1 LNLEES
7 YVVQEIKD
15 PTDSLKEA
23 FRRHASG
30 VCLITLNDAS
40 GSPVGFTATSVTS
53 LGSQPAL
60 ATFNVARG
68 ASSWPAL
75 STAEYVAIQMLN
87 EGSLELAKKMSQD
100 HTKRFLDD
108 DWFVEQNTKLP
119 IFNQVNA
126 VLICKIRERHE
137 VESNA
142 VIVVEIIRGLL
153 AEELPSL
160 LYHHRGYVV
169 PGNRLT

>member
-1 LNLEES
+1 M
-7 YVVQEIKD
+7 QEIKD
-15 PTDSLKEA
+15 PTEALKQA

-30 VCLITLNDAS
+30 VCIITLNKAD

-53 LGSQPAL
+53 LGSNPAL

-75 STAEYVAIQMLN
+75 KDAEYIAIHMLN
-87 EGSLELAKKMSQD
+87 EDSVPLAKKLADD

-108 DWFVEQNTKLP
+108 DWFVEKETGLP
-119 IFNQVNA
+119 VFKAVNA
-126 VLICKIRERHE
+126 VLVCRKLEIHE
-137 VESNA
+137 VAANA
-142 VIVVEIIRGLL
+142 VIVVEIIEGLL

-160 LYHHRGYVV
+160 LYHQRGYVL
-169 PGNRLT
+169 PGRRIE

>member
-1 LNLEES
+1 M
-7 YVVQEIKD
+7 QEIKD

-169 PGNRLT
+169 PGNRLS

>member
-1 LNLEES
+1 MNLEES
-7 YVVQEIKD
+7 YVVQEIND
-15 PTDSLKEA
+15 PTESLKQA

-30 VCLITLNDAS
+30 VCVITLNDAS

-53 LGSQPAL
+53 LGSEPAL

-75 STAEYVAIQMLN
+75 SSAEYVSIQMLN

-108 DWFVEQNTKLP
+108 DWFVEQSTKLP

-137 VESNA
+137 VEANA
-142 VIVVEIIRGLL
+142 VIVVEIVSGLL
-153 AEELPSL
+153 AEEFPSL

-169 PGNRLT
+169 PGNRLS

>member
-7 YVVQEIKD
+7 YDVQEIKD
-15 PTDSLKEA
+15 PTESLKQA

-30 VCLITLNDAS
+30 VCVITLNDAS
-40 GSPVGFTATSVTS
+40 GGPVGFTATSVTS

-75 STAEYVAIQMLN
+75 SKAEFVTIQMLN
-87 EGSLELAKKMSQD
+87 QGSLELAKKMSQD

-108 DWFVEQNTKLP
+108 DWFSEPNTKLP

-126 VLICKIRERHE
+126 VLICKVRERHE
-137 VESNA
+137 VELNA
-142 VIVVEIIRGLL
+142 VIVVEIVSGLL

-169 PGNRLT
+169 PGERLS